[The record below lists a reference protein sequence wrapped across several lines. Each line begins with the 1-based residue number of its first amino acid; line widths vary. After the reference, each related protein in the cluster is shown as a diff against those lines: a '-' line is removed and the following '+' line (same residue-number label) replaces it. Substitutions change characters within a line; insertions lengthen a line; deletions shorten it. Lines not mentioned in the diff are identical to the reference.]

1 MDCNS
6 DALLGNLEANCD
18 AVKRMGGVKSTIY
31 ATRLANIDGVTVDAT
46 TQNLTAVTLKAGAK
60 FLRLEGRKFR
70 NTAGTELAVSDNGPR
85 LRNQS
90 ASLRLFMK
98 TQLQRNIADALL
110 DQEDMV
116 LFVPTNGGQIKV
128 YGYSLPPNES
138 SGLAV
143 TAGSES
149 DGTAIADDTSLLITF
164 SGAEYNL
171 PPLFE
176 VATGYADSID
186 YLEALVVAA

>member
-1 MDCNS
+1 MADCNS
-6 DALLGNLEANCD
+6 DALLGNIDADCD
-18 AVKRMGGVKSTIY
+18 AVKRMGGVKATQY
-31 ATRLANIDGVTVDAT
+31 ATRLANIDGVTIDPIT
-46 TQNLTAVTLKAGAK
+46 KNITAITLKAGAK

-90 ASLRLFMK
+90 VSFRAFVK
-98 TQLQRNIADALL
+98 TAVQRNAVDALL

-116 LFVPTNGGQIKV
+116 LFSPTNGGKVKV

-138 SGLAV
+138 TGLSV

-149 DGTAIADDTSLLITF
+149 DGTAIADDTSLGITF
-164 SGAEYNL
+164 SGSEYNL
-171 PPLFE
+171 PPIFE
-176 VATGYADSID
+176 VATGYADSIE
-186 YLEALVVAA
+186 YLEGLVA

>member
-1 MDCNS
+1 MADCNS
-6 DALLGNLEANCD
+6 DALLGNIDSNCD

-31 ATRLANIDGVTVDAT
+31 ATRLANITGATVDAT
-46 TQNLTAVTLKAGAK
+46 TKNITAVTLGVGAK
-60 FLRLEGRKFR
+60 MLRLEGRKFR

-90 ASLRLFMK
+90 VTFQAFIK
-98 TQLQRNIADALL
+98 TALQRNAVDALL

-143 TAGSES
+143 TAGSET
-149 DGTAIADDTSLLITF
+149 DGTAIADNTSFGITF
-164 SGAEYNL
+164 TGSEYNI
-171 PPLFE
+171 PPIFE
-176 VATGYADSID
+176 VATGYTDSIE
-186 YLEALVVAA
+186 YLEALVTA

>member
-1 MDCNS
+1 MADCNS
-6 DALLGNLEANCD
+6 DALLGNILSDCD
-18 AVKRMGGVKSTIY
+18 AVKRMGGLKSGLY
-31 ATRLANIDGVTVDAT
+31 GTRLANIDGITIDAT
-46 TQNLTAVTLKAGAK
+46 TKNITAITLKAGAK
-60 FLRLEGRKFR
+60 FLKLEGRKFR

-90 ASLRLFMK
+90 LSFRAFIK
-98 TQLQRNIADALL
+98 TQLQRNAADAML

-116 LFVPTNGGQIKV
+116 IFAPTNGGQIKV

-149 DGTAIADDTSLLITF
+149 DGTAMADDTSLLITF
-164 SGAEYNL
+164 TGAEYNL
-171 PPLFE
+171 PPIFE
-176 VATGYADSID
+176 VATGYADSIE
-186 YLEALVVAA
+186 YLEALVA